1 MKSVP
6 WGAIKKFSKDHNNV
20 QSISIKQLE
29 SMAIEAKDDEG
40 ETICYKAGYG
50 QAMNDLSEFIRENRP

>member
-6 WGAIKKFSKDHNNV
+6 LGSIKKFSKDHND

>member
-6 WGAIKKFSKDHNNV
+6 WGSIKQFSKDHNV

-29 SMAIEAKDDEG
+29 SMAIEAKNDEG